1 MNAKIAALEADK
13 AICHSILDDVY
24 RPTTPI
30 NIMTPQVRDKIN
42 YLFGRINE
50 FERQIAIE
58 IEIAE
63 RPFWKKLLQKK

>member
-30 NIMTPQVRDKIN
+30 NVMTPQVRDKIN
-42 YLFGRINE
+42 YLFGHLNE
-50 FERQIAIE
+50 IERQIVIE
-58 IEIAE
+58 TEIST
-63 RPFWKKLLQKK
+63 RSFWKKLTQKK